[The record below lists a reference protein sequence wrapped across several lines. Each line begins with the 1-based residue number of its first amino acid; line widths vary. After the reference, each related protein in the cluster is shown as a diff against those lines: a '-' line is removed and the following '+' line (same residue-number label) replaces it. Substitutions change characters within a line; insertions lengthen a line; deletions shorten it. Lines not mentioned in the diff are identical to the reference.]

1 VSTMRSTG
9 GEAPLVEV
17 SGLTKSYGAVKAL
30 RAANFEVRAGEVM
43 ALLGENGSG
52 KSTMVK
58 ILGGLVQR
66 DEGVIRIRGEEVA
79 LHNARESREAG
90 VAIVTQ
96 EFSLIP
102 GLSAAENVFLGSD
115 LSGLWNQRRL
125 QREAKPFLDSVGL
138 SAKRRRQPVET
149 LSVGERQLIEVA
161 RVLAR
166 EARILIFDEPTAA
179 LSDVEIARILDLVR
193 QLVSEGRAVIFVTHR
208 LGEVFE
214 IATRATIMRDGQ
226 SLEPI
231 TVADTDIDG
240 LIARMLGR
248 TLQEVYPDHSRDIG
262 ASLMKVDGL
271 ATSGLNEPVSLDL
284 KRGEIIGLAGQLG
297 SGASLFLESLAGV
310 KPMVEGSVHLE
321 GEELNYRTVRQAMA
335 SGIAYCSPDRKE
347 NGIFHDRSV
356 RDNLTAPALPR
367 VTPLGWFSGRR
378 ARQLSRSLA
387 QRFQIAANRMG
398 ASAGHLS
405 GGNQQKVALGKWL
418 GIEPRILLVDEP
430 TRGVDIGAR
439 AEIYRH
445 LRQLADE
452 GIGIVFASSDL
463 AEVEGLADT
472 VVTFYRGKMVRSVPA
487 AELTPDEMMHDVTHG
502 PAVVAS

>member
-1 VSTMRSTG
+1 MSTVRSTG
-9 GEAPLVEV
+9 GETPLVQV

-30 RAANFEVRAGEVM
+30 RAANFEVREGEVM

-66 DEGVIRIRGEEVA
+66 DEGVIRIRGEEVS
-79 LHNARESREAG
+79 LPNARGSREAG
-90 VAIVTQ
+90 IATVTQ

-102 GLSAAENVFLGSD
+102 ALSAAENVFLGS
-115 LSGLWNQRRL
+115 GLGGAWNQRRL
-125 QREAKPFLDSVGL
+125 QRMAKPFLDSVGL
-138 SAKRRRQPVET
+138 AAKRRRQPVET

-166 EARILIFDEPTAA
+166 DARILIFDEPTAA

-193 QLVSEGRAVIFVTHR
+193 QLVRDGRAVIFVTHR

-231 TVADTDIDG
+231 TVAETNIDA
-240 LIARMLGR
+240 LIQRMLGR
-248 TLQEVYPDHSRDIG
+248 TLREVYPDRGDDLGS
-262 ASLMKVDGL
+262 SLLNVEGLSTFGLDQPVD
-271 ATSGLNEPVSLDL
+271 LDL
-284 KRGEIIGLAGQLG
+284 RHGEIVGLAGQLG
-297 SGASLFLESLAGV
+297 SGASAFLEALAGV
-310 KPMVEGSVHLE
+310 KPITAGSVQLE
-321 GEELNYRTVRQAMA
+321 GEEISYRSVRQAMS

-347 NGIFHDRSV
+347 DGIFHDRSV
-356 RDNLTAPALPR
+356 SDNLTAPALPR
-367 VTPLGWFSGRR
+367 VTPLGWFSGGRSRR
-378 ARQLSRSLA
+378 LSRDLA
-387 QRFQIAANRMG
+387 GRFQIPATRLGAASGN
-398 ASAGHLS
+398 LS

-418 GIEPRILLVDEP
+418 GIEPKILLVDEP

-452 GIGIVFASSDL
+452 GIGILFASSDL

-472 VVTFYRGKMVRSVPA
+472 VVTFYRGKVVRSIPA

-502 PAVVAS
+502 PAVVA